1 MGSRQISSPDL
12 LKPVEVAA
20 RLGVSRTW
28 LYEAARA
35 GRIPS
40 IRIGG
45 REGPL
50 RFVPEDLQRW
60 IDEAR
65 AEWLPGAPARFCVLD
80 DGPHDGEAL
89 VERELE
95 VTRVVGVPTT

>member
-1 MGSRQISSPDL
+1 MENEQQSLIYL
-12 LKPVEVAA
+12 LKPAEVAA

-28 LYEAARA
+28 LYDAARD

-50 RFVPEDLQRW
+50 RFVPEDLAQW
-60 IDEAR
+60 LDEAR
-65 AEWLPGAPARFCVLD
+65 AQWTPGQRRGAVRPAARDHLD
-80 DGPHDGEAL
+80 GLSQPVRRSRH
-89 VERELE
+89 VR
-95 VTRVVGVPTT
+95 R